1 MYINE
6 IKELPNKR
14 RQVIFD
20 DESRLTLYA
29 GEIRKYG
36 MKTGEEVP
44 EDVMDEIIKEV
55 LPKRAKLRCLNLLK
69 SRPYTEQRLRE
80 KLNEGGYPSIIIDDT
95 IEYLRGL
102 KLINDIEYARNYFR
116 CKSSSKSIRQIMNE
130 LMIKGISKSEI
141 DIALTEADEY
151 DELAT
156 EDEAIERLIVK
167 RHYDRQTADY
177 EQKQK
182 MRAYLFSKGFRM
194 DDIYRCT

>member
-80 KLNEGGYPSIIIDDT
+80 KLNEGGYPSNIIDDT
-95 IEYLRGL
+95 I
-102 KLINDIEYARNYFR
+102 
-116 CKSSSKSIRQIMNE
+116 
-130 LMIKGISKSEI
+130 
-141 DIALTEADEY
+141 
-151 DELAT
+151 
-156 EDEAIERLIVK
+156 
-167 RHYDRQTADY
+167 
-177 EQKQK
+177 
-182 MRAYLFSKGFRM
+182 
-194 DDIYRCT
+194 

>member
-1 MYINE
+1 
-6 IKELPNKR
+6 
-14 RQVIFD
+14 
-20 DESRLTLYA
+20 
-29 GEIRKYG
+29 
-36 MKTGEEVP
+36 
-44 EDVMDEIIKEV
+44 MDEIIKEV

-80 KLNEGGYPSIIIDDT
+80 KLNEGGYPSNIIDDT

-130 LMIKGISKSEI
+130 LMIKGISKSDI
-141 DIALTEADEY
+141 DIALSEAKEY

>member
-20 DESRLTLYA
+20 DESCLTLYA

-130 LMIKGISKSEI
+130 LMIKGISKSDI
-141 DIALTEADEY
+141 DIALSEAKEY